1 MEAKQN
7 VQLFRTLR
15 EMELTEMYF
24 MSHPCMELGAAEKV
38 RARDVYLAKTTW
50 PCALCVSVS
59 AEIFTATKNISVAKQ
74 LQTVWSI

>member
-1 MEAKQN
+1 
-7 VQLFRTLR
+7 
-15 EMELTEMYF
+15 

-50 PCALCVSVS
+50 PCALCVSVL